1 MEILNEVS
9 LHFKIELMSQ
19 EFSDKPLFMDKINSY
34 KMKLDLNLKE
44 ADEILEEVKNMENN
58 DILLYHRSIL
68 NELLLLFSNQSTL
81 LWQKYEKCRK
91 CFEQALRR
99 AGRGL
104 SPEDENYCEKFV

>member
-1 MEILNEVS
+1 
-9 LHFKIELMSQ
+9 
-19 EFSDKPLFMDKINSY
+19 
-34 KMKLDLNLKE
+34 MKLDLNLKE